1 MSNCIYCGK
10 PVGLFRN
17 KHSQCARCHEYGKQQ
32 VLDLI
37 SSAPS
42 KSSPL
47 EVTYDQVKSAVEG
60 AFIPEIEQHLL
71 ILKGWKNAVENSLHE
86 GILSE
91 DQESRLKELI
101 NKYSLS
107 REELDEDGTFT
118 RVVKSATIRDVLNGV
133 IPHRFV
139 VDGSLPINLQKN
151 EEVVWAFRNC
161 EYLED
166 RTHRQYVGGSH
177 GVSVRIMKGVYYRTS
192 AFKGQAV
199 DRTERICVDSGLI
212 ALTNKHLYFSG
223 SAKNFRVSYSKI
235 VFFRPFSDGIGIIR
249 DAANAKLQIFVTNDG
264 WFTHNLATNLAR
276 LASL

>member
-1 MSNCIYCGK
+1 MSNCIYCGE

-17 KHSQCARCHEYGKQQ
+17 KHSECVRRHEYGKQQ
-32 VLDLI
+32 ILDLI

-42 KSSPL
+42 RSSPL
-47 EVTYDQVKSAVEG
+47 EVTYDQVESAVEG
-60 AFIPEIEQHLL
+60 AFIPDIEQHQL

-86 GILSE
+86 SVLSE
-91 DQESRLKELI
+91 EQEDRLKGLI

-107 REELDEDGTFT
+107 RGELDEDGTFT
-118 RVVKSATIRDVLNGV
+118 RVVKSAAIRDVLNGI

-139 VDGSLPINLQKN
+139 VEGSLPINLQKN

-166 RTHRQYVGGSH
+166 RSHRQYVGGSH

-199 DRTERICVDSGLI
+199 DRTERICVDNGLV

-223 SAKNFRVSYSKI
+223 SAKSFRVSY
-235 VFFRPFSDGIGIIR
+235 VGGCEFRRFL
-249 DAANAKLQIFVTNDG
+249 N
-264 WFTHNLATNLAR
+264 
-276 LASL
+276 